1 MHQYLK
7 SLFIYCITACF
18 LSPALC
24 SEPATNN
31 IAVGHWRHHLPNQN
45 LIKVEET
52 ASHIIGATPYTLILF
67 KKSDNSIERINKVH
81 GLSDFDL
88 TSIAWD
94 DKQEA
99 LIIGYD
105 NGNIDIIKNNN
116 FYNLTDILQA
126 SILGS
131 KRINNI
137 VIDGDRALLA
147 CNFGVVDLS
156 LSDMLIYDTWYI
168 GPFGSIVAVHDL
180 LKAGNMIYAATDAGL
195 LAAHLDASN
204 LADYRNW
211 ETINVN
217 NRENAVF
224 NKLALHNNM
233 IFANQALN
241 DDKDQIFFFAD
252 GIWNEFT
259 LPGNENIEVTRA
271 LRASRN
277 HLIISHDNTIS
288 VFNDKMELHERV
300 NSYHPGSVYAHDAL
314 YDNRQ
319 KLWIGDRNAG
329 LVRQHGHQNYE
340 KIILPGPAYE
350 NSFGLASGGGRTW
363 VAPGAVAYN
372 GANSWNRNG
381 IFLFD
386 NGSWKRFSRNE
397 FSELSDVA
405 DIIRVAVDPNN
416 HDRAYAAS
424 WYGGLLEL
432 SPDGVVKLYDETN
445 STLRKRT
452 EHNDRLRVGGAAID
466 RQGNLW
472 VTNSEVERPLS
483 VRRPDGQWMSFPNE
497 GFFNLNT
504 RVRDIVIDNSD
515 QKWVMLAGAGV
526 FVFKEQSLDNTNNF
540 EARRL
545 TTQVNNGSLPSNNVH
560 SLAVDHNGYVWVG
573 TDEGV
578 AVFYSPHQALSGDAF
593 NAQRIIVEQDDGFA
607 GYLLETEVV
616 NCIEVD
622 GSNKKWFGTARSG
635 AFLLTA
641 DGRETIFHFNR
652 NNSPLPSNNIL
663 DITINGQ
670 NGEVFFATDRGLVSF
685 RGFATEA
692 TARHSNVYAYPNPVR
707 PGYSGYI
714 SVKGLVRNAS
724 VKITDIAG
732 NLVWETIAEGGQA
745 VWNGQ
750 DLFGRRPSSG
760 VYLVFSTNDDGEETM
775 VTKIMFIH

>member
-1 MHQYLK
+1 MHHTKHLCIF
-7 SLFIYCITACF
+7 FIAALL
-18 LSPALC
+18 LSQANA
-24 SEPATNN
+24 SGQAAAD
-31 IAVGHWRHHLPNQN
+31 IAVGQWRHHLPNHN
-45 LIKVEET
+45 VIKVEET
-52 ASHIIGATPYTLILF
+52 NTHIIGATPFSLLLF
-67 KKSDNSIERINKVH
+67 KKADNSIERINKVH
-81 GLSDFDL
+81 GLSDFDIS
-88 TSIAWD
+88 TIAWSGSH
-94 DKQEA
+94 ET
-99 LIIGYD
+99 LIVGYD
-105 NGNIDIIKNNN
+105 NGNIDIIKNNS

-131 KRINNI
+131 KRINSI
-137 VIDGDRALLA
+137 VVDGDRALLA

-168 GPFGSIVAVHDL
+168 GPFGSIVAVHDVL
-180 LKAGNMIYAATDAGL
+180 FAGDMIYAATDAGL
-195 LAAHLDASN
+195 MAASIDASN

-217 NRENAVF
+217 KQENAVF

-233 IFANQALN
+233 VFVNQAE
-241 DDKDQIFFFAD
+241 DDSADQIYFFAQ

-259 LPGNENIEVTRA
+259 LPGNEGIETTRS
-271 LRASRN
+271 LRASRD

-300 NSYHPGSVYAHDAL
+300 TSYYSGSVRAHDAI

-319 KLWIGDRNAG
+319 KLWIGDRYYG
-329 LVRQHGHQNYE
+329 LVRQHGSQSFE
-340 KIILPGPAYE
+340 KIILPGPDYE
-350 NSFGLASGGGRTW
+350 NAFGLAAGGGRLW
-363 VAPGAVAYN
+363 VAPGAIAYN

-386 NGSWKRFSRNE
+386 QGSWKRFSRAE

-416 HDRAYAAS
+416 HDRAYASS
-424 WYGGLLEL
+424 WYGGLIEL
-432 SPDGVVKLYDETN
+432 NPDGIVELYDETN
-445 STLRKRT
+445 STLSKRT
-452 EHNDRLRVGGAAID
+452 EHNDRLRVGGAAVD

-483 VRRPDGQWMSFPNE
+483 VRKPDGEWMSFTNGGTFP
-497 GFFNLNT
+497 LNT
-504 RVRDIVIDNSD
+504 RVRDVVIDNGG
-515 QKWVMLAGAGV
+515 QKWVMLAGEGI
-526 FVFKEQSLDNTNNF
+526 FVFKEQNLDNTNNF

-545 TTQVNNGSLPSNNVH
+545 SMQPNNGGLPSNNVH

-578 AVFYSPHQALSGDAF
+578 AVFYSPHQALIGDSF

-622 GSNKKWFGTARSG
+622 GSNKKWFGTTRSG
-635 AFLLTA
+635 AFLLST
-641 DGRETIFHFNR
+641 DGRETIFHFDK

-685 RGFATEA
+685 RGLATEA

-714 SVKGLVRNAS
+714 SVKGLVRNAN
-724 VKITDIAG
+724 VKITDING

-745 VWNGQ
+745 IWNGQ
-750 DLFGRRPSSG
+750 DLFGRRPSTG

-775 VTKIMFIH
+775 VTKIMFIN

>member
-1 MHQYLK
+1 MHHIK
-7 SLFIYCITACF
+7 HLFIFFC
-18 LSPALC
+18 LALIPSQALP
-24 SEPATNN
+24 SEPAAPD
-31 IAVGHWRHHLPNQN
+31 IAVGHWRHHLPNHN
-45 LIKVEET
+45 VIKVEET
-52 ASHIIGATPYTLILF
+52 STHIIGATPYSLLF
-67 KKSDNSIERINKVH
+67 YKKADNSIERINKVH
-81 GLSDFDL
+81 GMSDFGVS
-88 TSIAWD
+88 TIAWAASH
-94 DKQEA
+94 EM
-99 LIIGYD
+99 LIVGYD
-105 NGNIDIIKNNN
+105 NGNIDIFKNNN

-147 CNFGVVDLS
+147 CNFGLVALS
-156 LSDMLIYDTWYI
+156 LTDMLIYDTWYI
-168 GPFGSIVAVHDL
+168 GPFGSIVAVHDAL
-180 LKAGNMIYAATDAGL
+180 IAGNMVYAATAAGL
-195 LAAHLDASN
+195 LAASLDASN

-211 ETINVN
+211 ETIKVN
-217 NRENAVF
+217 TQKNAVF

-233 IFANQALN
+233 VFVNQLQEN
-241 DDKDQIFFFAD
+241 DTDQIYYLEQNT
-252 GIWNEFT
+252 WNELT
-259 LPGNENIEVTRA
+259 LPGNEGIETTRS
-271 LRASRN
+271 LRASRE

-288 VFNDKMELHERV
+288 VFNDKMELRERV
-300 NSYHPGSVYAHDAL
+300 TNYYSGGVHAHDAL

-319 KLWIGDRNAG
+319 KLWIGDRNHG
-329 LVRQHGHQNYE
+329 LVRQHGSQNYE

-350 NSFGLASGGGRTW
+350 NAFGLASGGGRMW

-381 IFLFD
+381 VFLFD
-386 NGSWKRFSRNE
+386 KGVWKRFSRNE
-397 FSELSDVA
+397 FSEMSDVA
-405 DIIRVAVDPNN
+405 DIIHIAVDPNN

-424 WYGGLLEL
+424 WFGGLLEL
-432 SPDGVVKLYDETN
+432 NPDGVVKLYDETN

-452 EHNDRLRVGGAAID
+452 EHNDRLRVGGAVVD

-472 VTNSEVERPLS
+472 VTNSEVDRPLS
-483 VRRPDGQWMSFPNE
+483 VRKPDGQWMSFSNGGAFP
-497 GFFNLNT
+497 LNT
-504 RVRDIVIDNSD
+504 RIRDIVIDNSG
-515 QKWVMLAGAGV
+515 QKWVMLAGDGI
-526 FVFKEQSLDNTNNF
+526 FVFKEHSLDNANNF
-540 EARRL
+540 DARRL
-545 TTQVNNGSLPSNNVH
+545 TTQPNNGGLPSNNVH

-578 AVFYSPHQALSGDAF
+578 AVFYSPHQAFSGDAF

-607 GYLLETEVV
+607 GYLLETEIV

-635 AFLLTA
+635 AFLLSA
-641 DGRETIFHFNR
+641 DGRETVFHFDM

-663 DITINGQ
+663 DITINGH

-685 RGFATEA
+685 RGFATQA
-692 TARHSNVYAYPNPVR
+692 TTRHENVYAYPNPVH

-714 SVKGLVRNAS
+714 SVKGLVRNAN
-724 VKITDIAG
+724 VKITDING

-750 DLFGRRPSSG
+750 DLFGRRPSTG

-775 VTKIMFIH
+775 VTKIMFIN